1 MAKYAPYWQARQN
14 VMRVVHLTIGTLC
27 IMLAGCSASTAP
39 AQDATLPGY
48 MYHDANHADG
58 VVGASP
64 QAIRSAAQG
73 IWLWPPQNNDWP

>member
-1 MAKYAPYWQARQN
+1 
-14 VMRVVHLTIGTLC
+14 MRVARLTIGTLG
-27 IMLAGCSASTAP
+27 IMLAGCSPSMAP
-39 AQDATLPGY
+39 AQTATTPGY

-64 QAIRSAAQG
+64 QAIRNSAEG